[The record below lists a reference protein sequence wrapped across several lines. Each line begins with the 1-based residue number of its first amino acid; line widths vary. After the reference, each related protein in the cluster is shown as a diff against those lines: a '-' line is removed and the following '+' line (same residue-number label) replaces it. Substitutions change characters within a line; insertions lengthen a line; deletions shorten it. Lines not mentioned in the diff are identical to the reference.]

1 MKKVNKKRSS
11 TSVKLRTRRIY
22 SETFKRQRV
31 AEIGKGLVTV
41 LEVSKLYNVSAQ
53 AVYKWIYKYSLN
65 HKKGITQVVQMES
78 ESHKTKELLKRI
90 SELESVI
97 GRKQMEID
105 YLDKLVE
112 ISSKE
117 LKVDLKKNFDTG
129 SWPTSTESEDQSTT
143 R

>member
-1 MKKVNKKRSS
+1 
-11 TSVKLRTRRIY
+11 
-22 SETFKRQRV
+22 
-31 AEIGKGLVTV
+31 
-41 LEVSKLYNVSAQ
+41 
-53 AVYKWIYKYSLN
+53 
-65 HKKGITQVVQMES
+65 MES

-90 SELESVI
+90 AELESVI

-129 SWPTSTESEDQSTT
+129 SWPTSTGSEDQSTI